1 MSTSRRTVLKGGVAA
16 AALAGAPGIVRAQT
30 RPAASK
36 TVRAVMH
43 GDLRS
48 FDPIWT
54 TANMSAYH
62 GAMIYDTLF
71 GIDAQQSPK
80 PQMVDKWQL
89 SEDKKT
95 YTFQLRDGLK
105 FSDGTPVT
113 AADAIA
119 SVRRWAARD
128 GAGQHMM
135 LRVAD
140 ISAKDDKT
148 FEMKMKQPYG
158 LTLDA
163 FAKTSTP
170 LCFIMRKKEAET
182 DPNQQISEYVGSGP
196 FTFNQ
201 SETKPGNR
209 YVYDRNPNYVPRNE
223 PPSGISGGKVVKL
236 DRVIYENI
244 ADEQT
249 AMAALQSGEIDFYEV
264 PPIDLL
270 PQLEGDFE
278 HQAAGAER
286 ARQCRL
292 AARQLPAPALQQR
305 EGAPGDA
312 LPDQSGRLHEGDLRQ
327 PEVLQDL
334 RLALHLR
341 LADGERRQHST
352 GSRASRTSPRR
363 SSSSPESG
371 YDGRPVYVM
380 QATNIAFMNN
390 SAQLIAQ
397 LLRQIGVNVRLEASD
412 WGSVIT
418 RRAVKTAPDQG
429 GWNIFITWAGGNAVG
444 SPIALVG
451 PCRQRR
457 QGLVRLAVR
466 REARDAARQ
475 MGRGA
480 DAGCAQGRGAR
491 AAGERLELRAA
502 PLSRPVGAPGRLP
515 LQYPRHGAGAR
526 SRAVVECRE
535 DVRR

>member
-54 TANMSAYH
+54 TANISAYH

-71 GIDAQQSPK
+71 GIDAQQNPK

-113 AADAIA
+113 AADAVA

-128 GAGQHMM
+128 GGGQHMM

-140 ISAKDDKT
+140 LSAKDDKT

-158 LTLDA
+158 LTLDV

-182 DPNQQISEYVGSGP
+182 DPNQQITEYVGSGP

-209 YVYDRNPNYVPRNE
+209 YVYDKNPNYVPRAE

-270 PQLEGDFE
+270 PQLEGDSNIKLQVLSELGNVGWLRVNYLHPPFNNPK
-278 HQAAGAER
+278 
-286 ARQCRL
+286 ARQAMLYLLNQEDFMKATFGNPKYYKTCGSLFTCGSPMENDVNTDWFKGKQNL
-292 AARQLPAPALQQR
+292 AKAKQLFA
-305 EGAPGDA
+305 
-312 LPDQSGRLHEGDLRQ
+312 
-327 PEVLQDL
+327 
-334 RLALHLR
+334 
-341 LADGERRQHST
+341 
-352 GSRASRTSPRR
+352 
-363 SSSSPESG
+363 ESG

-390 SAQLIAQ
+390 SAQLVAQ

-444 SPIALVG
+444 SPIALSG
-451 PCRQRR
+451 HAANGEKGWFGWPSDEKHEMLRDKWAEAPTLDARK
-457 QGLVRLAVR
+457 AVA
-466 REARDAARQ
+466 RELQENAWNFVPHLYLGQWVHPVAYRSNI
-475 MGRGA
+475 RGMV
-480 DAGCAQGRGAR
+480 
-491 AAGERLELRAA
+491 
-502 PLSRPVGAPGRLP
+502 PVPE
-515 LQYPRHGAGAR
+515 
-526 SRAVVECRE
+526 VVPWWNVEKT
-535 DVRR
+535 